1 MPSFCCVDKLKFFR
15 IPAVL
20 NFKHKHN
27 LNELSAR
34 RRLKWLNAIKRA
46 DFPEHKQKDAVVCS
60 RHFISGQPA
69 DLTDELNPDW
79 VPSQYG
85 YNKQIS
91 SGSRMERF
99 KRKRKKMV
107 KPEVI
112 GQCIY
117 NITNIYVMFLNRYMM
132 IKKPFYSQ
140 HQPSLREVISAET
153 DEVPPI
159 TLKWYKLM

>member
-1 MPSFCCVDKLKFFR
+1 MPSFCCVVNCGSVRSRDKLKFFR

-79 VPSQYG
+79 VPSLNMG

-99 KRKRKKMV
+99 KRKRKRWSN
-107 KPEVI
+107 
-112 GQCIY
+112 Q
-117 NITNIYVMFLNRYMM
+117 
-132 IKKPFYSQ
+132 
-140 HQPSLREVISAET
+140 
-153 DEVPPI
+153 
-159 TLKWYKLM
+159 